1 MSERVDLKDLER
13 KIYLSYHQD
22 GLVDIFVGLGL
33 IVIGII
39 LHPIL
44 GEHVPT
50 VAMVMIMLFVFV
62 YASLKRA
69 ITIPRMGYVEFA
81 PKRRTRFALLILI
94 IVLIT
99 NVPLLLIIMLT
110 VGQQISPI
118 VFDFV
123 TSFLIVIL
131 GFFGTGIFVLI
142 GILSEIRRFFGYAV
156 AILILFTI
164 SHFLF
169 LHFALPMIGVGII
182 FTIAG
187 FIQLAWFLR
196 KYPKSNKGD
205 ITVEEWQEE

>member
-1 MSERVDLKDLER
+1 MSESVDLKDLER

-22 GLVDIFVGLGL
+22 GLVDIFLGIGL

-39 LHPIL
+39 FHPIL

-69 ITIPRMGYVEFA
+69 ITIPRMGYVEFL
-81 PKRRTRFALLILI
+81 PERKTRFALLIFT

-99 NVPLLLIIMLT
+99 NIPLVIVVLLT
-110 VGQQISPI
+110 AGQQISPA

-123 TSFLIVIL
+123 TNYLLII
-131 GFFGTGIFVLI
+131 FGIYGAGIFILI
-142 GILSEIRRFFGYAV
+142 GFLSEIRRFFGYGV
-156 AILILFTI
+156 TTLIVFII

-169 LHFALPMIGVGII
+169 LHFSLPVIGVGVVI
-182 FTIAG
+182 TIAG
-187 FIQLAWFLR
+187 FFQLVWFLR
-196 KYPKSNKGD
+196 KYPKSDKGD
-205 ITVEEWQEE
+205 ITVDEWQEE